1 MAFAYS
7 IDLSQVSRPGVVE
20 ASPMS
25 GKVAAGDKAKIKLK
39 VANHTVLSMSG
50 GCHSFAY
57 QLLLV
62 SSSKRASAQAV
73 HIVIVTNVFNAVSFV
88 FAGEGRHA
96 GSLDGACHGLS
107 GTLHTRT
114 SASPN

>member
-39 VANHTVLSMSG
+39 VATDTVLSMSG

-62 SSSKRASAQAV
+62 SSFKRASVQSDQAV
-73 HIVIVTNVFNAVSFV
+73 HIVIVTNVFDAVLCV
-88 FAGEGRHA
+88 CR
-96 GSLDGACHGLS
+96 
-107 GTLHTRT
+107 
-114 SASPN
+114 